1 MPSGLV
7 VNIFGEQTIELPDT
21 VPVMVLPTVLFPH
34 SLLPLHIFE
43 PRYRA
48 MLDAAL
54 SDERMFCIALLRR
67 GVQEWKSPGDFHEIA
82 GLGLVRACVGR
93 PDGTS
98 DLILQGLVR
107 VKFVGFDTR
116 SPFPIAEIEAL
127 TSIPAA
133 THDAPPLIAK
143 LLGLCARLREHGHSV
158 PQAVDDQLA
167 RIENPDLLSDIVAHT
182 FLRDPF
188 RRQDVLEELRVG
200 ERLRLL
206 IRHLSTEMVLSE
218 ES

>member
-1 MPSGLV
+1 MKNAPD
-7 VNIFGEQTIELPDT
+7 QTIALPDRA
-21 VPVMVLPTVLFPH
+21 PVMVLPTLLFPH
-34 SLLPLHIFE
+34 SLMPLHIFE

-48 MLDAAL
+48 MLDTAL
-54 SDERMFCIALLRR
+54 NEERMFCIALMRR
-67 GVQEWKSPGDFHEIA
+67 GVQEWESPADFHDIA

-98 DLILQGLVR
+98 DLILQGLAR
-107 VKFVGFDTR
+107 VKFIGFDMGA
-116 SPFPIAEIEAL
+116 PFPIAEIEAL
-127 TSIPAA
+127 PAV
-133 THDAPPLIAK
+133 PPSAHEAQPLTAK
-143 LLGLCARLREHGHSV
+143 LLSLCARLREQGHNI

-167 RIENPDLLSDIVAHT
+167 KIEDPDLLADIVAHT

-206 IRHLSTEMVLSE
+206 IRHLSTEMVQND